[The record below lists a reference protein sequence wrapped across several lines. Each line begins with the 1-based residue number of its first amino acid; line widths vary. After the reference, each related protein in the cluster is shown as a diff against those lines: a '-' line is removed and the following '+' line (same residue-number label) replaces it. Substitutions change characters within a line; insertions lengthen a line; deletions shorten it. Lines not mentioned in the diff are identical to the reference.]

1 MSPTSPIICT
11 HDRGRGT
18 TVCLRCRHDEW
29 QASQKR
35 RQQMLMRF
43 FGLVSVVG
51 IIGIAGAAG
60 AITLRGGGA
69 ASVAEPGGRTVA
81 LRQEGHS
88 TNATPVGRG
97 PHTPRPLMPTPA
109 RSVPPDEPAAP
120 PVIPPPP
127 TPPAAAP
134 TA

>member
-18 TVCLRCRHDEW
+18 TVCLRWRHDEW

-35 RQQMLMRF
+35 RKEMLMRF

-88 TNATPVGRG
+88 TKAMPVGRS
-97 PHTPRPLMPTPA
+97 PPNPRPLMPTTARGVPA
-109 RSVPPDEPAAP
+109 HEPGAT
-120 PVIPPPP
+120 PV
-127 TPPAAAP
+127 
-134 TA
+134 